1 MIKLELP
8 LTSQWGGK
16 MVLSL
21 HYIISFL
28 YKDHMENFN
37 AKEYRDNLAKDLKE
51 IRKTDPEKAQQV
63 LNEKQQTTLYKKA
76 ETIQKEDRKEKEI
89 EACLQKILRN
99 KQKNEAN
106 YPIKDVYYSL
116 VDFKIHNDKTF
127 VLSKRSTAEGVRASF
142 TWHDDGNATKWNKYI
157 DVSVLD
163 NKNREEL
170 VTIDSIKFL
179 EQLTAS
185 YNSWHPRT
193 SFKAAA
199 PVKILSIEEDLDMK
213 IIKITVE
220 TDDFE
225 KSSKEIILSKGKDG
239 VIRKTDPEKAQE
251 MLAKEQGIEEYQEAL
266 DVKQNL
272 RVVDYTDD
280 VGSLVQDE
288 IENERKQFDKQ
299 NLPQTKIDF
308 YDNNKN
314 FIDSLKK
321 ALENIDFKGLE
332 NIALVNIDGI
342 GVDKTESLVRKDS
355 NKEFI
360 IYSFQSEDKLKSDN
374 PKVALLLAKDNV
386 KFLRLPFTPD
396 DLIRT
401 INSEVIETKDSEQNL
416 QEIQDKE
423 ILNKTSY
430 LLHKIHISS
439 IEQFDTLPEN
449 EARNLPS
456 LISEAKEYFPAL
468 ENKTDREIVEFLLQI
483 RQNVPEVM
491 KGQNIEGVYC
501 DIEGTLFN
509 GEELNQN
516 TLNTLKDLE
525 SQGKNITL
533 WTDGDTNQLQKLL
546 DKNGITYPL
555 KSKIDHAGASA
566 EIVIDNDDQ
575 NTFSAKT
582 KIFAKKFIN
591 L

>member
-1 MIKLELP
+1 
-8 LTSQWGGK
+8 
-16 MVLSL
+16 
-21 HYIISFL
+21 
-28 YKDHMENFN
+28 MENFN

>member
-1 MIKLELP
+1 
-8 LTSQWGGK
+8 
-16 MVLSL
+16 
-21 HYIISFL
+21 
-28 YKDHMENFN
+28 MENFN

-76 ETIQKEDRKEKEI
+76 ETIQKEGRKEKEI

-272 RVVDYTDD
+272 RSVDYTDD

-509 GEELNQN
+509 GEELNQD

-533 WTDGDTNQLQKLL
+533 WTDGDTNQLQTLL

-555 KSKIDHAGASA
+555 KRKIDHAGASA

-582 KIFAKKFIN
+582 KIFAKKFIYITN
-591 L
+591 EIQNFQENKETE

>member
-1 MIKLELP
+1 M
-8 LTSQWGGK
+8 GGVK
-16 MVLSL
+16 WCCLS
-21 HYIISFL
+21 IIINFL
-28 YKDHMENFN
+28 YKDYMENFN

>member
-1 MIKLELP
+1 
-8 LTSQWGGK
+8 
-16 MVLSL
+16 
-21 HYIISFL
+21 
-28 YKDHMENFN
+28 
-37 AKEYRDNLAKDLKE
+37 
-51 IRKTDPEKAQQV
+51 
-63 LNEKQQTTLYKKA
+63 
-76 ETIQKEDRKEKEI
+76 
-89 EACLQKILRN
+89 
-99 KQKNEAN
+99 
-106 YPIKDVYYSL
+106 
-116 VDFKIHNDKTF
+116 
-127 VLSKRSTAEGVRASF
+127 
-142 TWHDDGNATKWNKYI
+142 
-157 DVSVLD
+157 
-163 NKNREEL
+163 
-170 VTIDSIKFL
+170 
-179 EQLTAS
+179 
-185 YNSWHPRT
+185 
-193 SFKAAA
+193 
-199 PVKILSIEEDLDMK
+199 
-213 IIKITVE
+213 
-220 TDDFE
+220 
-225 KSSKEIILSKGKDG
+225 
-239 VIRKTDPEKAQE
+239 

-272 RVVDYTDD
+272 RSVDYTDD

-509 GEELNQN
+509 GEELNQD

-525 SQGKNITL
+525 SQGK
-533 WTDGDTNQLQKLL
+533 
-546 DKNGITYPL
+546 
-555 KSKIDHAGASA
+555 KIGRAH
-566 EIVIDNDDQ
+566 V
-575 NTFSAKT
+575 
-582 KIFAKKFIN
+582 
-591 L
+591 